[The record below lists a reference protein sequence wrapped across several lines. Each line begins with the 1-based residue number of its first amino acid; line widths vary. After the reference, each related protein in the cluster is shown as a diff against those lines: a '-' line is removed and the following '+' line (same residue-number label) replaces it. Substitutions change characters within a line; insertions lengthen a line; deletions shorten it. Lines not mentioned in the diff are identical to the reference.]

1 MAHAH
6 ASVLSQGPQM
16 TPGGLEKHRSASR
29 RLDHSRVVPQRI
41 CQTLHPLGTHRYR
54 RHGLERQRQRNGS
67 CWSHG
72 LWSSHP
78 GELGVCSNA
87 AGRDL
92 GFSETVNQQ
101 KRMASRPLR
110 WYVRAQLGVL
120 LLPAGL
126 CLFGEAISRRIIQLL
141 GQDRGP
147 WFWYGTLSLI
157 CINAGIGLMIESG
170 LLSGYPGRR
179 AD

>member
-1 MAHAH
+1 MF
-6 ASVLSQGPQM
+6 
-16 TPGGLEKHRSASR
+16 
-29 RLDHSRVVPQRI
+29 
-41 CQTLHPLGTHRYR
+41 
-54 RHGLERQRQRNGS
+54 
-67 CWSHG
+67 
-72 LWSSHP
+72 
-78 GELGVCSNA
+78 SNTT
-87 AGRDL
+87 GRDL
-92 GFSETVNQQ
+92 GFSKIVNQR

-170 LLSGYPGRR
+170 LFRGYPGRQL
-179 AD
+179 D

>member
-1 MAHAH
+1 MGAHR
-6 ASVLSQGPQM
+6 
-16 TPGGLEKHRSASR
+16 HR
-29 RLDHSRVVPQRI
+29 
-41 CQTLHPLGTHRYR
+41 G
-54 RHGLERQRQRNGS
+54 HGVERQGERYGS
-67 CWSHG
+67 CWSHW
-72 LWSSHP
+72 LRSAHL
-78 GELGVCSNA
+78 GELGVRANTS
-87 AGRDL
+87 GREL
-92 GFSETVNQQ
+92 GFSKTVRQP

-110 WYVRAQLGVL
+110 WYLRAQLGVL

-126 CLFGEAISRRIIQLL
+126 CLFGEAISRRIIQML

-170 LLSGYPGRR
+170 LLSGYPGRQ